1 MLDVLQ
7 YSIDIVETQTLDE
20 NELRRILE
28 DAGFIVKG
36 ISWNARWTEE
46 GYDNGEAPISYN

>member
-1 MLDVLQ
+1 MDVLQ
-7 YSIDIVETQTLDE
+7 YSIDIVETQHLDE

-28 DAGFIVKG
+28 EAGFIVKG

-46 GYDNGEAPISYN
+46 GYDNGKAPISCT